1 MMALSDNIT
10 ALLKDN
16 GFIVSEWLLPSSRPN
31 MEEVKPPYVV
41 VNDVE
46 GYGIYAN
53 GKLVLPIEAVNV
65 HFVYRGVAE
74 TDMVLLEKLKKQLEP
89 YGYTW
94 KKEKFSAER
103 VMLCT
108 FTLEGK

>member
-1 MMALSDNIT
+1 MALSDNIT

-16 GFIVSEWLLPSSRPN
+16 GFVVSEWLLPSSRPN
-31 MEEVKPPYVV
+31 MESVKPPYAV

-46 GYGIYAN
+46 GHGIYAN
-53 GKLVLPIEAVNV
+53 GQLVLPVEAVDV
-65 HFVYRGVAE
+65 HFVYRGVSEADE
-74 TDMVLLEKLKKQLEP
+74 EQLEKLKELLKP

-108 FTLEGK
+108 LTMEGI